1 MPMASATASS
11 SSLQRGSRL
20 PSRQQSPAAAAAA
33 GSVAGAKATASLLL
47 CVVLLGT
54 CGLGRAAPAG
64 AAADDTRC
72 RGALKLQTDPAV
84 QAFKKCADKTP
95 IPIDCCLKMIPFAPY
110 ADCLQLPTYKSMAD
124 SFLAPTVTVDR
135 ALRECLG

>member
-1 MPMASATASS
+1 QQPSSQRDHADGERDGQQQQSAARLASPEPAAE
-11 SSLQRGSRL
+11 
-20 PSRQQSPAAAAAA
+20 PSRRGRGRLGGRREGDGVTAA
-33 GSVAGAKATASLLL
+33 V
-47 CVVLLGT
+47 C
-54 CGLGRAAPAG
+54 G

-95 IPIDCCLKMIPFAPY
+95 IPIDCCLKASRMIPFAPY
-110 ADCLQLPTYKSMAD
+110 AD
-124 SFLAPTVTVDR
+124 FTVDR